1 MLTIFTT
8 CTQEKNPKQN
18 KARGHKKSFGGGGH
32 VYFPIMSLVSW
43 VYGYVQIHKNAN
55 IIQVLFVY

>member
-8 CTQEKNPKQN
+8 CTQKKKKKN
-18 KARGHKKSFGGGGH
+18 KAKRHKKSFGGGGH
-32 VYFPIMSLVSW
+32 AYFTIMRLVSW

-55 IIQVLFVY
+55 IIQVLFVN